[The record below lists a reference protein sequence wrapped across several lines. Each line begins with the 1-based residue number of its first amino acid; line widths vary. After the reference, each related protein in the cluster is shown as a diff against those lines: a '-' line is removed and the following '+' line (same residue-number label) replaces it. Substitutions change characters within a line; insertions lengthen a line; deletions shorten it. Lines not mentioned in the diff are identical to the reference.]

1 MLYHVPATTN
11 VELSLEVLRELVDA
25 DVIHAVKQSFY
36 DAYHTR
42 DAKIALGDDAAV
54 YCGHDGSALECL
66 LMGADGWISA
76 LPALYPSLARRLWD
90 GVQAGEPVAALR
102 DQWFRLLPLVKIIF
116 DPAWRDNR
124 GAPHW
129 LELMHAAADHPGPG
143 CGPPPGTL
151 HRAGRGGPGPPG
163 RDPVRDQCGRLA
175 GLFIGPGKGG
185 ARVRSW
191 IDHSG
196 ESSGILPR
204 R

>member
-1 MLYHVPATTN
+1 
-11 VELSLEVLRELVDA
+11 VLRELVDA

-42 DAKIALGDDAAV
+42 DAKIALGGDAAV

-90 GVQAGEPVAALR
+90 GVAAGEPVAALR

-129 LELMHAAADHPGPG
+129 LELMHAAADILGQDVGLP
-143 CGPPPGTL
+143 
-151 HRAGRGGPGPPG
+151 RAPFTSLAGAD
-163 RDPVRDQCGRLA
+163 RDRLA
-175 GLFIGPGKGG
+175 G
-185 ARVRSW
+185 
-191 IDHSG
+191 
-196 ESSGILPR
+196 ILSAISAAA
-204 R
+204 